1 MFGVFACTLCI
12 PFLSEWLA
20 EWIRLRLTIQARL
33 CKLSEK
39 DDSGLDVGYK
49 RKIGVK
55 SDVMFWFEQLGR

>member
-1 MFGVFACTLCI
+1 MYPLYSF
-12 PFLSEWLA
+12 S
-20 EWIRLRLTIQARL
+20 IRMVRLGSNIQARL

-55 SDVMFWFEQLGR
+55 SDVMFLV